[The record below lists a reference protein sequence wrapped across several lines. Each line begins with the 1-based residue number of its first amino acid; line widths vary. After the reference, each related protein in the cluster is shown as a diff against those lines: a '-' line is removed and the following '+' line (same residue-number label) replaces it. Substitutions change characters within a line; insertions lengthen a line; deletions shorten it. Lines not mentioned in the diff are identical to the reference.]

1 MPEVGMDLSLT
12 LIIFLKFRNLKL
24 SSLNDKDDVFREML
38 QSSSED
44 SQQMKTKKVIR
55 YIIGHPNYCESH
67 LENLT
72 YLKT

>member
-12 LIIFLKFRNLKL
+12 LIVFLKFRNLKL
-24 SSLNDKDDVFREML
+24 SSLNDKDDASREML

-55 YIIGHPNYCESH
+55 CIIGHPNYCACPI
-67 LENLT
+67 
-72 YLKT
+72 LKI